1 MLGINAVLISGAAW
15 SAMATDMDSDD
26 DEPLLNML
34 KKPSD
39 PNLEPLSELGEV
51 DLVDPVC
58 VCMTALRPAHRPC
71 YTADVSHLPRYR
83 G

>member
-1 MLGINAVLISGAAW
+1 
-15 SAMATDMDSDD
+15 MDSDD
-26 DEPLLNML
+26 DEPLVNML

-39 PNLEPLSELGEV
+39 EPVSELGEV